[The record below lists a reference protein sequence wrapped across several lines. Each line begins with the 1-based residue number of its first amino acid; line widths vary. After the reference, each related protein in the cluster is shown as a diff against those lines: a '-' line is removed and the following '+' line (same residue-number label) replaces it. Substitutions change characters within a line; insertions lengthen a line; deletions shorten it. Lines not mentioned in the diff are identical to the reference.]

1 MADLGALRAAQSGRA
16 MPLVGVWIADVGMGG
31 NLDAA
36 HLGAYLDGTHPPIST
51 ADHDAIVHALNET
64 FMTLG
69 QDHPLSYGTT

>member
-1 MADLGALRAAQSGRA
+1 MADLGALRAAQSHLE
-16 MPLVGVWIADVGMGG
+16 MPLLDLWIAYFSMGG